1 MKHGISFVDVSIPYY
16 GYKLS
21 LCLERIE
28 YIGEFTL
35 FCLHAFGD
43 GLNLNELSQ
52 VTEIDP
58 ITIQKHL
65 DFLVKRGFVNEK
77 HKISTYGCN
86 ILKLHDEINKFNRTN
101 RVVFLENAVR
111 EKIKSRVVF
120 LENAVKEKIKRWREC
135 QELTDRSYGWLIA
148 GEDLSLQE
156 FEKLY
161 NARKDID
168 QVLRL
173 LDNAK
178 DFKDVSDEI
187 RMRLEPKEVE
197 RFLVF
202 KINPKAL
209 TPTKMEGKTY
219 VRAIYGEQECFIEI
233 ETLCKQL

>member
-1 MKHGISFVDVSIPYY
+1 MKHDTGFIDVSIPYQR
-16 GYKLS
+16 YKLS

-28 YIGEFTL
+28 DIGEFTL

-52 VTEIDP
+52 VTEIDFM
-58 ITIQKHL
+58 TIQKHL
-65 DFLVKRGFVNEK
+65 DFLVKRSFVNEK
-77 HKISTYGCN
+77 HKISAYGCN
-86 ILKLHDEINKFNRTN
+86 ILKLYDEISKFNRTN

-111 EKIKSRVVF
+111 
-120 LENAVKEKIKRWREC
+120 EKIKRWREC

-161 NARKDID
+161 NVRKDID
-168 QVLRL
+168 QVLCL

-187 RMRLEPKEVE
+187 KVRLEPKKVE

-202 KINPKAL
+202 KINPKVL
-209 TPTKMEGKTY
+209 TSTKMEGKTY
-219 VRAIYGEQECFIEI
+219 ARAIHGEQECFIEI

>member
-1 MKHGISFVDVSIPYY
+1 MKHDIGFIDVSIPYQ

-21 LCLERIE
+21 FYLERIE
-28 YIGEFTL
+28 DIREFTL

-43 GLNLNELSQ
+43 GLNLSDLSQ
-52 VTEIDP
+52 VTAIDRM
-58 ITIQKHL
+58 IIQKHL
-65 DFLVKRGFVNEK
+65 DFLVKRGFINEK
-77 HKISTYGCN
+77 HKISAYGCN
-86 ILKLHDEINKFNRTN
+86 ILKLHDKINKFNRTN

-111 EKIKSRVVF
+111 
-120 LENAVKEKIKRWREC
+120 EKIKRWREC

-156 FEKLY
+156 FEELY

-168 QVLRL
+168 QVLHL

-187 RMRLEPKEVE
+187 RVRLEPKGVE

-209 TPTKMEGKTY
+209 TPIKIEGRTY
-219 VRAIYGEQECFIEI
+219 IRAIHGEQECFIEI

>member
-1 MKHGISFVDVSIPYY
+1 MSIPYY

-77 HKISTYGCN
+77 HKISTYWCN

-101 RVVFLENAVR
+101 
-111 EKIKSRVVF
+111 RVVF

-148 GEDLSLQE
+148 GKDLSLQE
-156 FEKLY
+156 FEELY
-161 NARKDID
+161 NARKDIN

-187 RMRLEPKEVE
+187 KVRLEPKKVE

>member
-1 MKHGISFVDVSIPYY
+1 M
-16 GYKLS
+16 
-21 LCLERIE
+21 
-28 YIGEFTL
+28 
-35 FCLHAFGD
+35 
-43 GLNLNELSQ
+43 
-52 VTEIDP
+52 
-58 ITIQKHL
+58 TIQKHL

-101 RVVFLENAVR
+101 RVVFLENAV
-111 EKIKSRVVF
+111 
-120 LENAVKEKIKRWREC
+120 KEKIKRWREC

-156 FEKLY
+156 FEELY
-161 NARKDID
+161 NARKDIN

-187 RMRLEPKEVE
+187 KVRLEPKKVE

-202 KINPKAL
+202 KINPKVL

-219 VRAIYGEQECFIEI
+219 ARAIYGEQECFIEI

>member
-1 MKHGISFVDVSIPYY
+1 M
-16 GYKLS
+16 
-21 LCLERIE
+21 
-28 YIGEFTL
+28 
-35 FCLHAFGD
+35 
-43 GLNLNELSQ
+43 
-52 VTEIDP
+52 
-58 ITIQKHL
+58 TIQKHL
-65 DFLVKRGFVNEK
+65 DFLVKRGFINEK
-77 HKISTYGCN
+77 HKISAYGCN
-86 ILKLHDEINKFNRTN
+86 ILKLHDKINKFNRTN

-111 EKIKSRVVF
+111 
-120 LENAVKEKIKRWREC
+120 EKIKRWREC

-161 NARKDID
+161 NVRKDID
-168 QVLRL
+168 QVLCL

-187 RMRLEPKEVE
+187 KVRLEPKKVE

-209 TPTKMEGKTY
+209 TPTKIEGRTY
-219 VRAIYGEQECFIEI
+219 IRAIHGEQECFIEI

>member
-1 MKHGISFVDVSIPYY
+1 MSVPYQ

-28 YIGEFTL
+28 DVGEFTL
-35 FCLHAFGD
+35 FCLRAFGD

-52 VTEIDP
+52 VTEINP

-65 DFLVKRGFVNEK
+65 DFLVKRSFVNER
-77 HKISTYGCN
+77 HEISAYGCN
-86 ILKLHDEINKFNRTN
+86 ILNLHAEINKFNRTD

-111 EKIKSRVVF
+111 EKV
-120 LENAVKEKIKRWREC
+120 KRWREC
-135 QELTDRSYGWLIA
+135 QELIDRSRGWLIA
-148 GEDLSLQE
+148 GEDLNLQE
-156 FEKLY
+156 FKELY
-161 NARKDID
+161 NVHKDIN
-168 QVLRL
+168 QVLCL

-187 RMRLEPKEVE
+187 RVRLEPKEIE

-202 KINPKAL
+202 KIDSKAL
-209 TPTKMEGKTY
+209 TPTKIEGKTY
-219 VRAIYGEQECFIEI
+219 VRATHGDQECFMEA

>member
-1 MKHGISFVDVSIPYY
+1 M
-16 GYKLS
+16 
-21 LCLERIE
+21 
-28 YIGEFTL
+28 
-35 FCLHAFGD
+35 HAFGD

-65 DFLVKRGFVNEK
+65 DFLVKRGFINEK
-77 HKISTYGCN
+77 HKISAYGCN

-111 EKIKSRVVF
+111 EKIK
-120 LENAVKEKIKRWREC
+120 RWREC
-135 QELTDRSYGWLIA
+135 QELTDRSCGWLIA

-156 FEKLY
+156 FEELY

-168 QVLRL
+168 QVLCL
-173 LDNAK
+173 LDNTK

-187 RMRLEPKEVE
+187 RVRLEPKGVE
-197 RFLVF
+197 QFLVF

-209 TPTKMEGKTY
+209 TPTKIERKTY
-219 VRAIYGEQECFIEI
+219 ARAIHGEQECFIEI

>member
-1 MKHGISFVDVSIPYY
+1 M
-16 GYKLS
+16 
-21 LCLERIE
+21 
-28 YIGEFTL
+28 
-35 FCLHAFGD
+35 HAFGD

-65 DFLVKRGFVNEK
+65 DFLVKRGFINEK
-77 HKISTYGCN
+77 HKISAYGCN

-111 EKIKSRVVF
+111 EKIK
-120 LENAVKEKIKRWREC
+120 RWREC

-156 FEKLY
+156 FEELY
-161 NARKDID
+161 NAHKDID

-187 RMRLEPKEVE
+187 RVHLEPKKVE

-219 VRAIYGEQECFIEI
+219 ARAIYGEQECFIEI

>member
-1 MKHGISFVDVSIPYY
+1 MKHDTGFIDVSIPYQ

-28 YIGEFTL
+28 DIGEFTL

-43 GLNLNELSQ
+43 GLKLNELSQ
-52 VTEIDP
+52 VTEIDSM
-58 ITIQKHL
+58 TIQKHL
-65 DFLVKRGFVNEK
+65 DFLVKWGFVNEK
-77 HKISTYGCN
+77 HKISAYGCN

-111 EKIKSRVVF
+111 EKV
-120 LENAVKEKIKRWREC
+120 KRWRER
-135 QELTDRSYGWLIA
+135 QELTDRSCGWLIA

-156 FEKLY
+156 FEELY

-168 QVLRL
+168 RVLCL
-173 LDNAK
+173 LDNTK

-187 RMRLEPKEVE
+187 RVRLEPKGVE

-209 TPTKMEGKTY
+209 TPTKIERKTY
-219 VRAIYGEQECFIEI
+219 ARAIYGEQECFIEI